1 MKKRLRKK
9 IISICFDKLP
19 IEFYKIFL
27 YKKCNQNVLKKYHNL
42 VRKGNKH
49 GYKAYVTISGPEGTV
64 YKKFKK

>member
-19 IEFYKIFL
+19 IDL
-27 YKKCNQNVLKKYHNL
+27 YKKSLYKKSYQNALNYFYRATRKCKKD
-42 VRKGNKH
+42 
-49 GYKAYVTISGPEGTV
+49 GYKVYVSLTGPEGTV

>member
-19 IEFYKIFL
+19 IELYKEFL
-27 YKKCNQNVLKKYHNL
+27 YKKRKHNVLKNYHNL

-49 GYKAYVTISGPEGTV
+49 GYKAYVTISGAEGTV